1 MKVLWI
7 TNILFPEV
15 EQILTGSGELKSTG
29 GWMLGMANALINS
42 GKVELFVAT
51 VSKKTRVLKKR
62 RCQT

>member
-29 GWMLGMANALINS
+29 RLDAWY
-42 GKVELFVAT
+42 GKCFDKLW
-51 VSKKTRVLKKR
+51 
-62 RCQT
+62 